1 MKTPIQY
8 SIQITSL
15 GSILHSQ
22 NMNGGN
28 FIMVQKN
35 KYPAMHHPQGDMPY
49 ILTHLSIQIMQE
61 IESPEDLTL
70 E

>member
-1 MKTPIQY
+1 
-8 SIQITSL
+8 
-15 GSILHSQ
+15 
-22 NMNGGN
+22 
-28 FIMVQKN
+28 MVQKN